1 MHIVKKRRRI
11 TEKEKSGYND
21 KFLVAAAL
29 TPARQQ

>member
-1 MHIVKKRRRI
+1 MHTTEKRRRI
-11 TEKEKSGYND
+11 TEKEKSCYSD